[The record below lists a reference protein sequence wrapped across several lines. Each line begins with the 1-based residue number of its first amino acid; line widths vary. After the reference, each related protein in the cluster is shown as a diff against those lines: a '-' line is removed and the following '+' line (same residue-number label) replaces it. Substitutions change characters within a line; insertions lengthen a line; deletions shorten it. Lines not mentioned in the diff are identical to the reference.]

1 MNKSSIDRGL
11 FRSMVLKKYEDISKK
26 NTQTTNED
34 EFGIKDKS
42 LVKGINE
49 KEKNY
54 DKITDKG
61 FAPEETK
68 IINGDI
74 IIAKVTPI
82 TDGDGKLYRDESQ
95 SYKSNVAGHVDKVWS
110 KLYDGDGYKMI
121 KMRIRSERTPMVG
134 DKFCVTGDHDVLIEN
149 NEWISIT
156 ELNMTHKMATLNEN
170 GQVEYHNPFEVIIL
184 DYQGVMYEIIT
195 NDIDTTVTSHHWMAT
210 YDNENKKINFVKID
224 EIYENKIDCI
234 MINSINGIKDDNC
247 LININHNHIKK
258 NIVENQIKV
267 YCCKVPEPGI
277 FCVRRNGKV
286 HWTGNCS
293 RHGKTF
299 LPKSLLITNDV
310 GLLLG
315 SQVNL
320 ITIMTK
326 HAWGRL
332 W

>member
-26 NTQTTNED
+26 STQTTNED

-95 SYKSNVAGHVDKVWS
+95 SYKSNVSGHVDKVWS

-134 DKFCVTGDHDVLIEN
+134 DKFCVTDDHYVLLEN

-156 ELNMTHKMATLNEN
+156 ELKMEHKMATLNEN
-170 GQVEYHNPFEVIIL
+170 GQVEYHHPLKVIVL
-184 DYQGVMYEIIT
+184 DYKGVMYEIIT
-195 NDIDTTVTSHHWMAT
+195 DDINTTVTSNHWMAT
-210 YDNENKKINFVKID
+210 YDNENKKINFMKID
-224 EIYENKIDCI
+224 DIYANNIDCT
-234 MINSINGIKDDNC
+234 MINSIKGIQDDKC
-247 LININHNHIKK
+247 LINIKCCNIKK
-258 NIVENQIKV
+258 INTENQIKV
-267 YCCKVPEPGI
+267 YCCKVPGPGI
-277 FCVRRNGKV
+277 FCVRRNDKV

-293 RHGKTF
+293 RHGKYFCLKAFKFQMTW
-299 LPKSLLITNDV
+299 V
-310 GLLLG
+310 GY
-315 SQVNL
+315 
-320 ITIMTK
+320 
-326 HAWGRL
+326 
-332 W
+332 